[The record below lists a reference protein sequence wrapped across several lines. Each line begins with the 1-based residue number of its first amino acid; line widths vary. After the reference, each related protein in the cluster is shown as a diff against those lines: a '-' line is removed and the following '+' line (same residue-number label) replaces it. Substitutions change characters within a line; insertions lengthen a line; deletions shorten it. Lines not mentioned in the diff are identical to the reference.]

1 MPKGQFREGEH
12 VVYTDHSIAR
22 KQGLGKGARVLQAF
36 RGMRASERD
45 WALAER
51 SLPLLE
57 KLAAAPGA
65 DAAVLVQLAQLY
77 DAKGMGAPLY
87 ERALRLEPEHSTAQA
102 NLGIYRMKAGRVQEA
117 LRLWAGVFARNPGMI
132 GPGLNLAMGQIQ
144 AGDKAAATGT
154 LRRVLRFHPDSK
166 QARDLLSSLL

>member
-1 MPKGQFREGEH
+1 M
-12 VVYTDHSIAR
+12 
-22 KQGLGKGARVLQAF
+22 QAF
-36 RGMRASERD
+36 RGMKASERD

-77 DAKGMGAPLY
+77 DAKEKGAPLY
-87 ERALRLEPEHSTAQA
+87 ERALRLEPSHATAQA
-102 NLGIYRMKAGRVQEA
+102 NLGIYRMQAGRVREA
-117 LRLWAGVFARNPGMI
+117 LGLWADVFARNPGMI

-144 AGDKAAATGT
+144 VGDKAGATAT

-166 QARDLLSSLL
+166 QARELLGKLL